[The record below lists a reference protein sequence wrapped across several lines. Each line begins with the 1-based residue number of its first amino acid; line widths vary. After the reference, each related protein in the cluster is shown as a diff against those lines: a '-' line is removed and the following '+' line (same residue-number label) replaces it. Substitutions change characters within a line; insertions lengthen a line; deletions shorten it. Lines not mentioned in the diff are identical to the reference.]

1 VQIFIARGEEQLGP
15 YPLERAKDLLAKG
28 VLQASDYAYH
38 EGLSDW
44 APLSEVIAALSAPAA
59 LPSNVASPS
68 PVAGPS
74 HTATAKPKPKS
85 NAPLVIAIVAGLLV
99 LGGLAAA
106 GGWFFF
112 LRDKEPTKIVE
123 AIETE
128 EKEPSPK
135 ISSTNSWP
143 STPSPAKPVLPGGS
157 LEPQTN
163 PEARKSGTVLWEFET
178 EGAVYSSPAIGTDG
192 TVYIASATSG
202 RGRPTIFALDG
213 KTGVKRWEVAKSG
226 IVAKN
231 SISIGKGGVVYLT
244 TISQVLSFDGQTGKA
259 GWSRAGVGDTTPTF
273 GADGTLYTVSG
284 RASREV
290 YALDVTKIKKGRYTP
305 LSQIRKWHSSI
316 AGNFFIGAGAL
327 YKVSSLPVIGSDG
340 TLFIGEEG
348 GMVFALDG
356 KTGVK
361 KWEFDA
367 GGPIWSSAA
376 IGSDGT
382 VYIGSATKKMDGD
395 RAGID
400 GERGKVYALNPATG
414 EKKWEA
420 ATGGPVVS
428 SPAIGADGSVYVG
441 SDDKKVYA
449 LDGKTGAK
457 KWEFETGGWVHSSPA
472 IGSDGTVYVGS
483 WDKKIYALDGK
494 SGAKKWEFVT
504 GGRVLSSPAIGP
516 ESTLY
521 IGSLDKKIYAIQ
533 TSSQGLAKSP
543 WPMRGQNPQHTGRA
557 TNEEDEP
564 AVPDALAELK
574 RAAQTGYAGVQ
585 YQLGRKYLLGED
597 GLKKNPELA
606 GKWLLKAATQG
617 NGSAQYYLAAMYSSG
632 RDRPKD
638 LQQATHWAKLAVQA
652 SPNQAQFK
660 TLLDRILEQAPP
672 AQVRQ
677 AEASVAAF
685 KPVMEVPIAKLK
697 ELAAGGDPRA
707 QTILGVKYIA
717 GRDGLEK
724 DPAMAEKLWLRAAR
738 QGWPMA
744 QNNLGNVFSRGRVRP
759 KDLVQ
764 AYYWASLADRAG
776 ITNAKQTLA
785 RIRGEATPAQI
796 EQAEALIN
804 AFNPVIEK
812 NKGVEESAIEPT
824 NPGPP
829 SPAKEF

>member
-1 VQIFIARGEEQLGP
+1 VYVGSYDKKLYAINGKTGVKLWEFETGDYVLSSPAIGSAGTVYVGSDDKKLYALKTESLGP
-15 YPLERAKDLLAKG
+15 AK
-28 VLQASDYAYH
+28 
-38 EGLSDW
+38 
-44 APLSEVIAALSAPAA
+44 
-59 LPSNVASPS
+59 SPW
-68 PVAGPS
+68 PMRGQNAQ
-74 HTATAKPKPKS
+74 HTGRATAVAELPVVKTEP
-85 NAPLVIAIVAGLLV
+85 IA
-99 LGGLAAA
+99 
-106 GGWFFF
+106 
-112 LRDKEPTKIVE
+112 
-123 AIETE
+123 
-128 EKEPSPK
+128 
-135 ISSTNSWP
+135 
-143 STPSPAKPVLPGGS
+143 
-157 LEPQTN
+157 
-163 PEARKSGTVLWEFET
+163 EARKSGTVLWEFET

-284 RASREV
+284 RASRRV
-290 YALDVTKIKKGRYTP
+290 HALDVTKLKKGR
-305 LSQIRKWHSSI
+305 LSQIQKWYSSI
-316 AGNFFIGAGAL
+316 AGTFFIGAGSL

-376 IGSDGT
+376 IGSDGM

-504 GGRVLSSPAIGP
+504 GGRVLSSPTIGP
-516 ESTLY
+516 EGTLY

-574 RAAQTGYAGVQ
+574 RAAQTGYAGAQ

-606 GKWLLKAATQG
+606 GNWLLKAATQG
-617 NGSAQYYLAAMYSSG
+617 NGSAQYYLAGMFLNG

-638 LQQATHWAKLAVQA
+638 LQQATHWARLAVQA

-660 TLLDRILEQAPP
+660 TLLDRILEQATP

-685 KPVMEVPIAKLK
+685 KPTLEITFAKLK

-707 QTILGVKYIA
+707 QTVLGYKYIMA
-717 GRDGLEK
+717 QDGLEK
-724 DPAMAEKLWLRAAR
+724 DPGMAGKWWLRAAR

-744 QNNLGNVFSRGRVRP
+744 QNNLSVLFSSGRALP

-764 AYYWASLADRAG
+764 AYYWASLADKGG
-776 ITNAKQTLA
+776 IKRAKQTLTK
-785 RIRGEATPAQI
+785 IRGEATPAQI
-796 EQAEALIN
+796 EQAKAQIN
-804 AFNPVIEK
+804 AFKPVPEK
-812 NKGVEESAIEPT
+812 NEGVEESATEPT
-824 NPGPP
+824 NPDLTA
-829 SPAKEF
+829 PAKKF